1 MHTCIHAFMQAC
13 TADGTEHAVD
23 GAHVEVLDLRQER
36 VVPGQ
41 PVGVGAHLLGEHRL
55 LPVVLLGEGPGVRPR
70 LARVVLHAV
79 EGVTD
84 DRVGRARGEVKLE
97 AEALED
103 GDGRADGLLFDEV
116 HAALVVQV
124 PVRVLGGMH
133 RAALEL
139 EGPLLADGAQG
150 AVEVAGRHAG
160 GADGRVVDAAL
171 LGALGL
177 GLGCGLGA
185 LGRGGWRH

>member
-23 GAHVEVLDLRQER
+23 GVHVEVLDLRQER

-79 EGVTD
+79 EGVAD
-84 DRVGRARGEVKLE
+84 DRVGRARG
-97 AEALED
+97 

-160 GADGRVVDAAL
+160 GADGSVVDAAL

>member
-13 TADGTEHAVD
+13 TANWTEHTVD
-23 GAHVEVLDLRQER
+23 GVHFKVLTLRQER
-36 VVPGQ
+36 V
-41 PVGVGAHLLGEHRL
+41 GVH
-55 LPVVLLGEGPGVRPR
+55 PR

-79 EGVTD
+79 EGVAD
-84 DRVGRARGEVKLE
+84 DRVGRARG
-97 AEALED
+97 

-116 HAALVVQV
+116 HTALVVQV
-124 PVRVLGGMH
+124 PVRVLDCTH
-133 RAALEL
+133 CAALEL
-139 EGPLLADGAQG
+139 ECPLFADGAQG

-177 GLGCGLGA
+177 GLGGGLGA
-185 LGRGGWRH
+185 LGRGGRRHQHVRVASAGARERE